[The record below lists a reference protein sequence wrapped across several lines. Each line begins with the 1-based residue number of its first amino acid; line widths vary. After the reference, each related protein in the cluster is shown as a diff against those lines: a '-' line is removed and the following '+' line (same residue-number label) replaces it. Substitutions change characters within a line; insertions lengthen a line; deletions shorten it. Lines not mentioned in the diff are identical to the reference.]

1 VTSGRVI
8 FYTKPGCHLCDDARG
23 LLDGWGVAYEVV
35 ESDPRYE
42 IRVPVVELD
51 GAVVAEAPI
60 DERALARAL
69 GVGRRTGA

>member
-1 VTSGRVI
+1 MTSGRVV

-42 IRVPVVELD
+42 IRVPVIELD

-69 GVGRRTGA
+69 GVGGRSGA